1 MSDHLTPADRALCEA
16 LGGYGIEEET
26 LDRAKQRIREL
37 STRYAKLEAL
47 ADKLA
52 EALENCAD
60 DLGSE
65 VKARTEHLRG
75 YPTYERKRQADLEPV
90 TKALEALAAYNLH
103 KIDG

>member
-1 MSDHLTPADRALCEA
+1 MSDTHNA
-16 LGGYGIEEET
+16 
-26 LDRAKQRIREL
+26 
-37 STRYAKLEAL
+37 STCDAFPLAVGLAQVQARYAKLEAL

-90 TKALEALAAYNLH
+90 TKAQRALAAYNLH